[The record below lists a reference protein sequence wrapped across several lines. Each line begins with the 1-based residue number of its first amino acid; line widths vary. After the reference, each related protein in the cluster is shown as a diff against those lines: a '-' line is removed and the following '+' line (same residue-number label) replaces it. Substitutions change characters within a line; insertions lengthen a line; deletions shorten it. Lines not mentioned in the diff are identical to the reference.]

1 VVGRGLKKVELSK
14 QLNNQRSFGMV
25 HFQIY
30 QARDGYRWR
39 LWAVN
44 NRIVAESGEAYV
56 TYQSASNAVKW
67 VKEQA
72 PMAPVR

>member
-1 VVGRGLKKVELSK
+1 
-14 QLNNQRSFGMV
+14 MV

-39 LWAVN
+39 LWSAN
-44 NRIVAESGEAYV
+44 NQIVAESGEAYV
-56 TYQSASNAVKW
+56 THQGASNAVAW

-72 PMAPVR
+72 LTAPVR

>member
-1 VVGRGLKKVELSK
+1 
-14 QLNNQRSFGMV
+14 MV